1 MDFRLVSSAGAT
13 AMKSPKRRRQRRRP
27 VLVARYLVMATAGI
41 VLAGLYAYPLKAVE
55 GHRSDLVNRQV
66 LRVCSD
72 PANMPFSNQKKE
84 GFENKIADIIGE
96 ELKLPVEYTWF
107 PQAVGFTRNT
117 LLAKRCDVI
126 IGTGQGDEL
135 VLNTNALYRSGYA
148 IIYPPGKGLDGVDT
162 LFDPRLKDK
171 RIGVVITTP
180 AADVVNKAG
189 LMGKARPYRLM
200 VDRRFESPS
209 EEMIKDIR
217 AGEIDAG
224 VMWGPIAG
232 YFATRGGEK
241 LTVVPM
247 VKDALN
253 DKHLIFRITG
263 GVRQGDDLWK
273 RQLNDIIK
281 KRQGDIDRVLLD
293 YGVPLLDEENNP
305 ITKPRS

>member
-1 MDFRLVSSAGAT
+1 
-13 AMKSPKRRRQRRRP
+13 
-27 VLVARYLVMATAGI
+27 MAAAGI
-41 VLAGLYAYPLKAVE
+41 VLAGLYASSLKAVE
-55 GHRSDLVNRQV
+55 CHHSDLDNRQV

-96 ELKLPVEYTWF
+96 ELKIPVEYTWF
-107 PQAVGFTRNT
+107 PQAIGFTRNT
-117 LLAKRCDVI
+117 LLAKRCDIV

-148 IIYPPGKGLDGVDT
+148 IIYPPNKGLDGIDS
-162 LFDPRLKDK
+162 LFDPRLKGK
-171 RIGVVITTP
+171 RVGVIIGTP
-180 AADVVNKAG
+180 PADIVNKAG

-200 VDRRFESPS
+200 VDRRFDSPA
-209 EEMIKDIR
+209 EEITKDIR
-217 AGEIDAG
+217 AGEIDAA

-232 YFATRGGEK
+232 YFASRGGEK
-241 LTVVPM
+241 LNVVPM
-247 VKDALN
+247 VKDAKT
-253 DKHLIFRITG
+253 DSHLIFRITS

-273 RQLNDIIK
+273 RQLNDIFK
-281 KRQGDIDRVLLD
+281 KRQADIDRVLLE

>member
-1 MDFRLVSSAGAT
+1 
-13 AMKSPKRRRQRRRP
+13 
-27 VLVARYLVMATAGI
+27 MATAGI